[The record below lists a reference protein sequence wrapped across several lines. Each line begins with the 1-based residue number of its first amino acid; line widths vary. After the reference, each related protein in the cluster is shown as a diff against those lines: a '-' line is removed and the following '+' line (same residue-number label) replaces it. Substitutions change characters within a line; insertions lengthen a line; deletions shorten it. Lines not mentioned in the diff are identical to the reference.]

1 MTEDVTRADE
11 SGLTD
16 FNTAGV
22 RSNWSEVTEFTR
34 PDASSTDFTYF
45 RRKFSFVL
53 KNPASQE
60 NAAPSITLSA
70 NFEKADWSKEWG
82 IRESGDSYTGGLT
95 TGAYAQTSDVN
106 TFRDTYSGK
115 PVYDFANTTTTSW
128 YGSSAETLTEYKA
141 ANKADRYMR
150 YPLYTMPLRFQ
161 AFMAQSSPFPCD
173 TNTLTLFV
181 QTNVPL
187 LKACAPK
194 LTLSGLTGT
203 DTASNG
209 ATDFVVTLG
218 VSPKIT
224 YTDSTTVWKG
234 DKAGTKTGTD
244 EGVQYVKTGST
255 GTLTLDMSTWLLDA
269 DLQTL
274 DVKADGTD
282 VAASLNTVDQLYM
295 NFDLRNINQE
305 HSCASPTII
314 MSLDPAD
321 TCTGV
326 QNTRTDTTGDPSQLI
341 LAATTN
347 GVYYGLGTAAAGVTN
362 WPTLINSAN
371 GGFSTAVYAETD
383 LPAGVNSK
391 WAGAQAGEGR
401 PMCIRKPEFKCI
413 PAHQSTHFP
422 CDANTVTVTLQ
433 SFVPIFA
440 ACNEVTQSTIDITG
454 FDIFQADTL
463 TALTA
468 AVNLADDS
476 AVDPTATAAWTA
488 DAKISVTLATGATMK
503 ADQQYLVKFTPT
515 TSRTALARRAPTL
528 ACMRFNLYTPC
539 RTPSQ
544 LRRSRAAFRPRPRP
558 TRTRAMSS
566 THSRTTLFPLRGTE
580 MRGVPGTTRPTH
592 AMTTSTL

>member
-1 MTEDVTRADE
+1 
-11 SGLTD
+11 
-16 FNTAGV
+16 V
-22 RSNWSEVTEFTR
+22 RSKWSEVTEFTR

-234 DKAGTKTGTD
+234 DKAGTKTGIV

-282 VAASLNTVDQLYM
+282 VTASLNTVDQLYM

-326 QNTRTDTTGDPSQLI
+326 QNTRTDTTRPVQLI

-391 WAGAQAGEGR
+391 WAGAQAGEAR

-503 ADQQYLVKFTPT
+503 ADQQYLVKFTRNNKQNSPGASGT
-515 TSRTALARRAPTL
+515 NIGVHAIQLVHTMQDTQSAATVAGSLPATPPSYAYSSYELDALADD
-528 ACMRFNLYTPC
+528 
-539 RTPSQ
+539 
-544 LRRSRAAFRPRPRP
+544 
-558 TRTRAMSS
+558 
-566 THSRTTLFPLRGTE
+566 LFPLRGTE